1 MSAAIEPICPIIM
14 PMKMLF
20 DVLPFV
26 LFFVTA
32 KVWNLIVA
40 TAVAM
45 AVSALQI
52 AYIHF
57 SGRKVETMQW
67 VSLALIGI
75 FGTMTLVM
83 NDPIFI
89 MWRSSIVNWLLAAV
103 LLGSLLVLKKSLLK
117 SLMGSKI
124 TMPDFAWRAMTWGMI
139 ALFTV
144 MGVLNIVVAKNFSE
158 SFWLNYKTFGSPAI
172 TFVFFMLMMMAL
184 SRYMTLPDDANA
196 ANSKGKSDQ

>member
-1 MSAAIEPICPIIM
+1 
-14 PMKMLF
+14 MKFLF
-20 DVLPFV
+20 DVLPFI

-45 AVSALQI
+45 VVSALQI

-67 VSLALIGI
+67 VSLGLIAV
-75 FGTMTLVM
+75 FGTLTLVM

-89 MWRSSIVNWLLAAV
+89 MWRSSIVNWLLAGI
-103 LLGSLLVLKKSLLK
+103 LLVSLLVLKKSLLK
-117 SLMGSKI
+117 TLLGSKI
-124 TMPDFAWRAMTWGMI
+124 LMPDFAWRAMTWGMI

-144 MGVLNIVVAKNFSE
+144 MGLLNILIAKNFSE

-172 TFVFFMLMMMAL
+172 TFVFFMLMMLAF
-184 SRYMTLPDDANA
+184 SRYMTLPGESEQRDRVDG
-196 ANSKGKSDQ
+196 SEK